1 MCGYFCIW
9 FVDFMFKGK
18 TLTDFANLFSSNDF
32 EKNDK
37 TILDYFWKYNVSINE
52 AHAYAIKQIY
62 PQ

>member
-1 MCGYFCIW
+1 
-9 FVDFMFKGK
+9 MFKGK

-32 EKNDK
+32 EKNDE